1 MAFLGKVAEAAGRIT
16 ASATKT
22 AAGNQEE
29 TQEAGIPLNVPA
41 DDSMEKG
48 LTEDFESK
56 YDKEALVPHNLDVD
70 ENGEVVDPNNDVHDN
85 VIKIY
90 LKQGV
95 DLKTL
100 PEGPHSNI
108 RPGDKESPGLQVGPE
123 NDGRLEPSP
132 HPEKMFFANY
142 MKDLEERTGVQHSSE
157 ENLKVYDYVGLF
169 KDPDR
174 DRLAAISPEDG
185 QVHLSD
191 KYKLPSHPTFTTE
204 SVYYK
209 NQEETPAGTWGD
221 QGEFIPS
228 PAQLGAG
235 LRMEDLPPEMRPVR
249 VLEGTSLEQATNTG
263 PFLQREEKPLEDTR
277 GFEKRFI
284 DILTGS
290 AAADEKIRLI
300 AENLQGG
307 DYAFK
312 KGGLETFG
320 PFGDA
325 VITETPKV
333 AATHVMETVE
343 SWGQYIRDIE
353 LTEGLDV
360 QELLRI
366 FTETGPPGRGR
377 GDIQFFR
384 ASYPELADLSGSPWT
399 QMTVDLGAM
408 VMVGLI
414 TKAFRAGTLTSIST
428 GDVLGGPEENLV
440 DLIPPEY
447 RSAMLDSLRS
457 NEDAPAFINR
467 LKKIP
472 TDILFPEALFVS
484 LGVAY
489 KGLKKTGQALSERGA
504 VNLFGG
510 SGRAVFAASRNQG
523 GEVVWRKAG
532 EQATPGWIN
541 VLKPDGTMKPVR
553 ARDYMPDPDADFW
566 GFPDPPKTLPD
577 DHLLLRETI
586 NLPGREQMRA
596 DMVAAAV
603 SQFGRAPKGRKPI
616 LYLKGGGGG
625 SGKGSVDKKL
635 KKEGAMPDN
644 IGEVN
649 PDDIKL
655 AIPEFEQIV
664 RAGDSRGG
672 GDCSRRKFP
681 DCQGD

>member
-16 ASATKT
+16 TSATKT
-22 AAGNQEE
+22 VAGNQEE

-70 ENGEVVDPNNDVHDN
+70 ENGEVVDPDNDVHDN

-95 DLKTL
+95 DPKTL

-235 LRMEDLPPEMRPVR
+235 FRMEDLPPEMRPVR

-263 PFLQREEKPLEDTR
+263 PFLQEEEKPLEDTR

-290 AAADEKIRLI
+290 ASADEKISLI
-300 AENLQGG
+300 AENIQ
-307 DYAFK
+307 
-312 KGGLETFG
+312 GGLETFG
-320 PFGDA
+320 AFGD
-325 VITETPKV
+325 VFITETPKL
-333 AATHVMETVE
+333 AATYLMETVE

-366 FTETGPPGRGR
+366 FGA
-377 GDIQFFR
+377 DIELP
-384 ASYPELADLSGSPWT
+384 AVLTPSYRELAELSGSPWT

-523 GEVVWRKAG
+523 GEVVWRKPG
-532 EQATPGWIN
+532 EAATPGYIK
-541 VLKPDGTMKPVR
+541 VLNPDGTMREVR
-553 ARDYMPDPDADFW
+553 ARDYMPDPDADFF
-566 GFPDPPKTLPD
+566 GFPQLPHTIPD
-577 DHLLLRETI
+577 DSPLL
-586 NLPGREQMRA
+586 
-596 DMVAAAV
+596 
-603 SQFGRAPKGRKPI
+603 
-616 LYLKGGGGG
+616 
-625 SGKGSVDKKL
+625 
-635 KKEGAMPDN
+635 
-644 IGEVN
+644 
-649 PDDIKL
+649 
-655 AIPEFEQIV
+655 
-664 RAGDSRGG
+664 
-672 GDCSRRKFP
+672 
-681 DCQGD
+681 